1 MTRSI
6 TSNML
11 TQLSAKEVELFL
23 ALKLNFDSGTIALW
37 TGYGDI
43 TFGSQ
48 LYTGA
53 GTLLG
58 FSTVE
63 ETSEIAARGAQV
75 TLDGIQTSIVSLA
88 LTESYQG
95 RQALIYLGAL
105 SSGSVVADPTLI
117 FDGRMDVMTIED
129 SGETC
134 SISLTL
140 ESRLIDLERARVR
153 RYTPEDQKIN
163 FPNDKGLDFVSDL
176 TDKVVQWG
184 GK

>member
-11 TQLSAKEVELFL
+11 TQFSAKEVELFL

-48 LYTGA
+48 SYTGA

-75 TLDGIQTSIVSLA
+75 TLDGIETSIVSLA
-88 LTESYQG
+88 LQEPYQG
-95 RQALIYLGAL
+95 RKALIYLGAL
-105 SSGSVVADPTLI
+105 SSGAVVADPTLI

-129 SGETC
+129 SGDTC
-134 SISLTL
+134 TISLTL
-140 ESRLIDLERARVR
+140 ESRLIDLERSRVR
-153 RYTPEDQKIN
+153 RYTTEDQKVN
-163 FPNDKGLDFVSDL
+163 FSNDKGFDYVADL
-176 TDKVVQWG
+176 TDKQVNWG
-184 GK
+184 G

>member
-1 MTRSI
+1 
-6 TSNML
+6 ML
-11 TQLSAKEVELFL
+11 TQFSAKEVELFL

-48 LYTGA
+48 SYTGA

-75 TLDGIQTSIVSLA
+75 TLDGIETSIVSLA
-88 LTESYQG
+88 LQEPYQG
-95 RQALIYLGAL
+95 RKALIYLGAL
-105 SSGSVVADPTLI
+105 SSGAVVADPTLI

-129 SGETC
+129 SGDTC
-134 SISLTL
+134 TISLTL
-140 ESRLIDLERARVR
+140 ESRLIDLERSRVR
-153 RYTPEDQKIN
+153 RYTTEDQKVN
-163 FPNDKGLDFVSDL
+163 FSNDKGFDYVADL
-176 TDKVVQWG
+176 TDKVVNWG
-184 GK
+184 G

>member
-1 MTRSI
+1 
-6 TSNML
+6 ML
-11 TQLSAKEVELFL
+11 TQFSAKEVELFL

-48 LYTGA
+48 SYTGA

-75 TLDGIQTSIVSLA
+75 TLDGIETSIVSLA
-88 LTESYQG
+88 LQEPYQG
-95 RQALIYLGAL
+95 RKALIYLGAL
-105 SSGSVVADPTLI
+105 SSGAVVADPTLI

-129 SGETC
+129 SGDTC
-134 SISLTL
+134 TISLTL
-140 ESRLIDLERARVR
+140 ESRLIDLERSRVR
-153 RYTPEDQKIN
+153 RYTTEDQKIN
-163 FPNDKGLDFVSDL
+163 FSNDKGFDYVADL
-176 TDKVVQWG
+176 TDKQVNWG
-184 GK
+184 G

>member
-6 TSNML
+6 TAEML
-11 TQLSAKEVELFL
+11 TQLESKEVELFL
-23 ALKLNFDSGTIALW
+23 ALKLNFDSGTLALW

-43 TFGSQ
+43 NFGSQ
-48 LYTGA
+48 TYLGA

-58 FSTVE
+58 FSAIQE
-63 ETSEIAARGAQV
+63 NAEIAARGAQI
-75 TLDGIQTSIVSLA
+75 TLDGIDTTLVSLA

-95 RQALIYLGAL
+95 RQGLIYLGAL
-105 SSGSVVADPTLI
+105 SSGAVVPDPLLI
-117 FDGRMDVMTIED
+117 FDGRMDVMQIED
-129 SGETC
+129 TGEASTI
-134 SISLTL
+134 SITL
-140 ESRLIDLERARVR
+140 ENRLIDLERVRVR

-176 TDKVVQWG
+176 VDKVVQWG

>member
-11 TQLSAKEVELFL
+11 TQFSAKEVELFL

-48 LYTGA
+48 SYTGA

-58 FSTVE
+58 FSVVE
-63 ETSEIAARGAQV
+63 ETAEIAARGAQV
-75 TLDGIQTSIVSLA
+75 TLDGIETSIVSLA
-88 LTESYQG
+88 LQEPYQG
-95 RQALIYLGAL
+95 RKALIYLGAL
-105 SSGSVVADPTLI
+105 SSGAVVADPTLI

-129 SGETC
+129 SGDTC
-134 SISLTL
+134 TISLTL
-140 ESRLIDLERARVR
+140 ESRLIDLERSRVR
-153 RYTPEDQKIN
+153 RYTTEDQKVN
-163 FPNDKGLDFVSDL
+163 FSNDKGFDYVADL
-176 TDKVVQWG
+176 TDKQVNWG
-184 GK
+184 G

>member
-1 MTRSI
+1 
-6 TSNML
+6 ML
-11 TQLSAKEVELFL
+11 AQFSAKEVELFL

-48 LYTGA
+48 SYTGA

-75 TLDGIQTSIVSLA
+75 TLDGIETSIVSLA
-88 LTESYQG
+88 LQEPYQG
-95 RQALIYLGAL
+95 RKALIYLGAL
-105 SSGSVVADPTLI
+105 SSGAVVADPTLI

-129 SGETC
+129 SGDTC
-134 SISLTL
+134 TISLTL
-140 ESRLIDLERARVR
+140 ESRLIDLERSRVR
-153 RYTPEDQKIN
+153 RYTTEDQKVN
-163 FPNDKGLDFVSDL
+163 FSNDKGFDYVADL
-176 TDKVVQWG
+176 TDKQVNWG
-184 GK
+184 G

>member
-1 MTRSI
+1 
-6 TSNML
+6 ML
-11 TQLSAKEVELFL
+11 TQFSAKEVELFL

-48 LYTGA
+48 SYTGA

-75 TLDGIQTSIVSLA
+75 TLDGIETSIVSLA
-88 LTESYQG
+88 LQEPYQG
-95 RQALIYLGAL
+95 RKALIYLGAL
-105 SSGSVVADPTLI
+105 SSGAVVADPTLI

-129 SGETC
+129 SGDTC
-134 SISLTL
+134 TISLTL
-140 ESRLIDLERARVR
+140 ESRLIDLERSRVR
-153 RYTPEDQKIN
+153 RYTTEDQKVN
-163 FPNDKGLDFVSDL
+163 FSNDKGFDYVADL
-176 TDKVVQWG
+176 TDKQVNWG
-184 GK
+184 G